1 MNFIQVRRLF
11 VLALFLITAV
21 GSSFAQQ
28 SGVAKVRVEVS
39 PEEAYIFVNGHPYDH
54 RSQTISLAPGD
65 YTIGVYNYGFT
76 PQVQKVMLNAGE
88 NPVIQAQLKPAA
100 GMVSGPWGRIQI
112 EGNPDDTAAVFL
124 NGTAPEYFV
133 GHIDEMNHAIWAA
146 QQLIVPVGTYEMF
159 IVHPRETTP
168 FWSGKVEVRANERVI
183 VDIAKDAST
192 WKYELWRDATDVK
205 ERKRFDAS
213 TSTATIV
220 VAPVRGSLTVDKKQI
235 NCGEPVRLAW
245 TSAEAGDVF
254 IAANHQPLGKLP
266 LTGDQMLQPK
276 ETTTYDFRAVGPGG
290 IVTSSTTVD
299 VNKTVQTSLL
309 ALPAEVRYHK
319 VGDLAPT
326 LDPSTLKWTAANAD
340 TVHITPIGLVT
351 GTEGTEPLT
360 LVPTQMTAGPIDEM
374 RTYTITATN
383 ACGGTDTSTASVHLI
398 GAIEPA
404 QVAKAEPPAELPQTA
419 SLLPLLALL
428 GFGSAAYGFVLRGMR
443 KGR

>member
-11 VLALFLITAV
+11 AVAIFLITAV
-21 GSSFAQQ
+21 GFSFAQQ
-28 SGVAKVRVEVS
+28 PGAAKVRVEVS
-39 PEEAYIFVNGHPYDH
+39 PEEAYIFVNGHPYNH

-65 YTIGVYNYGFT
+65 YTIGVYNYGFV
-76 PQVQKVMLNAGE
+76 PQVQKITLNAGE
-88 NPVIQAQLKPAA
+88 NPMIQAQLKPAM
-100 GMVSGPWGRIQI
+100 GMVAGPWGRIQI

-124 NGTAPEYFV
+124 NGTTPEYFV

-183 VDIAKDAST
+183 VNISKDAST
-192 WKYELWRDATDVK
+192 WKYELWRDATDIK

-213 TSTATIV
+213 TATATIV
-220 VAPVRGSLTVDKKQI
+220 VAPVRGNITVDKKQV

-254 IAANHQPLGKLP
+254 ITANHRPLGRLP
-266 LTGDQMLQPK
+266 LSGDQMLQPK

-290 IVTSSTTVD
+290 TITTSATVD

-309 ALPAEVRYHK
+309 VLPAEVRFHK
-319 VGDLAPT
+319 VGDELAT

-340 TVHITPIGLVT
+340 AVHIAPFGLVT
-351 GTEGTEPLT
+351 GTEGSEPLT
-360 LVPTQMTAGPIDEM
+360 LVPAQMTPGPIDEM
-374 RTYTITATN
+374 RMYTITATN
-383 ACGGTDTSTASVHLI
+383 ACGGTDTSTASVHLT

-404 QVAKAEPPAELPQTA
+404 QVAKAEPPAQLPQTA

-428 GFGSAAYGFVLRGMR
+428 GFSSAAYGFVLRGMR